1 MPQVLYVGAEDE
13 ISDVIESVRRSE
25 DDTVALVLPSDAK
38 VFQTP
43 LNLKLLSQFATSAEK
58 KTALISGDHRLQRA
72 GHDQGFPMY
81 ASVQAY
87 ERGIEVVRPHDD
99 GGIADAPT
107 GAVQDVSAKQ
117 PPVPPVVSKPPGSS
131 GDRRRARLYAGIG
144 VAVVGL
150 LALLFIS
157 PSATI
162 TLTVAATP
170 LSDTQPI
177 QGGTTAPTAGQTNYV
192 QTQIVTSQKSDTFQ
206 ANPTGT
212 QQLPAT
218 AAQGQVVI
226 ATDLPA
232 EALFTSAKGNQITAS
247 NTQFQTSGSSPI
259 TFGPNQGT
267 DVTVPAGSGPNQFG
281 GWSNPIP
288 VADMATE
295 SKGNVSAGSISV
307 WPENPCT
314 DPKNN
319 CKPSDFKITNLSATT
334 GGADQKTVGTAQ
346 GSDLQGWNN
355 QVNSLKQKLTPQVQ
369 SDMKS
374 KANGRTFALTA
385 TDDPQNT
392 GLPTVSCALNPAL
405 PSEGAQ
411 FSATTITVTCQA
423 SGVTYSMSDVRNQ
436 VAQELNTKKP
446 QNEQLATDK
455 CSIPTPQASQ
465 VSPDGTIALNFSGS
479 GVTCFSTPPV
489 QGEQLKSQLA
499 CKSPDD
505 AKQLLQDA
513 NSRRLQNIDIAQHPF
528 GLFFL
533 PCLSGRI
540 SINISYLQ
548 TQPPSATSPTP

>member
-1 MPQVLYVGAEDE
+1 MPQVLYVSAEDE
-13 ISDVIESVRRSE
+13 ISDVIESVRRS
-25 DDTVALVLPSDAK
+25 DDNTVALVLPAEAK

-58 KTALISGDHRLQRA
+58 KTALITGDSRLQRA

-99 GGIADAPT
+99 GGLADAPT
-107 GAVQDVSAKQ
+107 GAVQEVSAKQ
-117 PPVPPVVSKPPGSS
+117 PPTPPVVAKPSGGS
-131 GDRRRARLYAGIG
+131 GDRRRAQLYAGIG

-170 LSDTQPI
+170 LSDTEPI
-177 QGGTTAPTAGQTNYV
+177 QGGTTSPATGQTNYV
-192 QTQIVTSQKSDTFQ
+192 QTQIVSSQKSDTFQ

-218 AAQGQVVI
+218 AAQGTLYFS
-226 ATDLPA
+226 TDLAAPVTLTVASGDLFLTNGNPA
-232 EALFTSAKGNQITAS
+232 
-247 NTQFQTSGSSPI
+247 I
-259 TFGPNQGT
+259 TFGAPQAT
-267 DVTVPAGSGPNQFG
+267 TITVPAGGGGGSGKFG
-281 GWSNPIP
+281 AASQQG
-288 VADMATE
+288 VVVVDQTAEA
-295 SKGNVSAGSISV
+295 KGNVPASTVMTIPAS
-307 WPENPCT
+307 ENPCGGT
-314 DPKNN
+314 PG
-319 CKPSDFKITNLSATT
+319 CSLSDFKVFFQGSSAPT
-334 GGADQKTVGTAQ
+334 GGADAKTVGTAQ
-346 GSDLQGWNN
+346 SSDLQGWNS
-355 QVNSLKQKLTPQVQ
+355 QVTTLKQKLTTQVQ
-369 SDMKS
+369 SDLKS
-374 KANGRTFALTA
+374 KASGRIFALTT

-423 SGVTYSMSDVRNQ
+423 SGVTYSMDDVRNQ
-436 VAQELNTKKP
+436 VFQELNTKKP

-455 CSIPTPQASQ
+455 CSVPTPQASQ
-465 VSPDGTIALNFSGS
+465 VSPDGTVALNFSGS

-489 QGEQLKSQLA
+489 QGQQLAGQLA

-513 NSRRLQNIDIAQHPF
+513 NSQRLQNIDIAQHPF

-533 PCLSGRI
+533 PCLSSRI
-540 SINISYLQ
+540 SVSVSYLQ
-548 TQPPSATSPTP
+548 TQPPSATTPSP